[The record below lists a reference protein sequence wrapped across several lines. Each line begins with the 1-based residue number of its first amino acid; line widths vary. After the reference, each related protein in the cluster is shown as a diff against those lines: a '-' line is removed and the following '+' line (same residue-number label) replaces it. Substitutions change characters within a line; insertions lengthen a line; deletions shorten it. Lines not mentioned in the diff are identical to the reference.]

1 MSKRRI
7 IISRIL
13 AVVCALSIF
22 AGVFASAPSKPA
34 TFSDVNPGDWFYPY
48 VTEMAEIGAVS
59 GFTDGNFRPNATV
72 SRLEAYTMA
81 LGMFPRESYSADE
94 LAKVEAVNGPDFWG
108 NRTIAQS
115 IYDELN
121 MFGLS
126 AEEWSKP
133 ATRDELACLLG
144 MSYAGYMIEVK
155 GEEPH
160 GGYMEASMLIG
171 DYATAVAGTPYE
183 DWIIWMYSN
192 GIISGVNANG
202 DFNPSGTAS
211 RAVCCTMLS
220 SLYHPERWKKI
231 DFEALM
237 EQANKP
243 AQGVDF
249 NGTARVRYAND
260 VAYDYCRALENE
272 IGIQIFYLPEWT
284 PKANG
289 LIQHEDVADFA
300 GYTEYF
306 EDVLAELKIMKAAYD
321 LYPDG
326 FLKEMAARKGNRK
339 AEIILCPYTFEGIS
353 CYGVHVYDSSGDAQ
367 KVDQIYYTGS
377 GNAQYYSHEM
387 GHMVMSSAAVLNGWN
402 KTCERWLS
410 LSSGSSSYIS
420 GYAMTSRAEDWA
432 ETWAHLWHQTD
443 IVRRACSD
451 SGMKAKVQYLTELLD
466 QYESV
471 DVSKLPWADI
481 ANR

>member
-249 NGTARVRYAND
+249 TGTARVRY
-260 VAYDYCRALENE
+260 V
-272 IGIQIFYLPEWT
+272 
-284 PKANG
+284 
-289 LIQHEDVADFA
+289 
-300 GYTEYF
+300 
-306 EDVLAELKIMKAAYD
+306 
-321 LYPDG
+321 
-326 FLKEMAARKGNRK
+326 
-339 AEIILCPYTFEGIS
+339 
-353 CYGVHVYDSSGDAQ
+353 
-367 KVDQIYYTGS
+367 GS
-377 GNAQYYSHEM
+377 VSP
-387 GHMVMSSAAVLNGWN
+387 
-402 KTCERWLS
+402 
-410 LSSGSSSYIS
+410 
-420 GYAMTSRAEDWA
+420 
-432 ETWAHLWHQTD
+432 
-443 IVRRACSD
+443 AC
-451 SGMKAKVQYLTELLD
+451 
-466 QYESV
+466 
-471 DVSKLPWADI
+471 
-481 ANR
+481 

>member
-1 MSKRRI
+1 M
-7 IISRIL
+7 
-13 AVVCALSIF
+13 
-22 AGVFASAPSKPA
+22 
-34 TFSDVNPGDWFYPY
+34 NPGDWFYPY

-202 DFNPSGTAS
+202 DFNPSGT
-211 RAVCCTMLS
+211 R
-220 SLYHPERWKKI
+220 PE
-231 DFEALM
+231 L
-237 EQANKP
+237 
-243 AQGVDF
+243 
-249 NGTARVRYAND
+249 
-260 VAYDYCRALENE
+260 
-272 IGIQIFYLPEWT
+272 
-284 PKANG
+284 
-289 LIQHEDVADFA
+289 
-300 GYTEYF
+300 
-306 EDVLAELKIMKAAYD
+306 
-321 LYPDG
+321 
-326 FLKEMAARKGNRK
+326 
-339 AEIILCPYTFEGIS
+339 
-353 CYGVHVYDSSGDAQ
+353 
-367 KVDQIYYTGS
+367 
-377 GNAQYYSHEM
+377 
-387 GHMVMSSAAVLNGWN
+387 SAALCCLPCTIRSDG
-402 KTCERWLS
+402 RRS
-410 LSSGSSSYIS
+410 IS
-420 GYAMTSRAEDWA
+420 
-432 ETWAHLWHQTD
+432 
-443 IVRRACSD
+443 RR
-451 SGMKAKVQYLTELLD
+451 
-466 QYESV
+466 
-471 DVSKLPWADI
+471 
-481 ANR
+481 